1 MQSQLRGKGLKI
13 QFDIG
18 TTMHPPLLPIS
29 QTSIFSTF
37 KKPQTLDSEWFGGG
51 SKNALKEI
59 ELPQLLSQILAAA
72 AAGPLSRMALG
83 NEQDGNAGLFN
94 LILNAYL
101 KKSTQNSNFSQ
112 NSTPYFS
119 PCNCQKKI
127 MSF

>member
-72 AAGPLSRMALG
+72 AGPLSRMALG

-94 LILNAYL
+94 LILNTYL
-101 KKSTQNSNFSQ
+101 KRALKIQTLVKTVHPTFHLVIV
-112 NSTPYFS
+112 
-119 PCNCQKKI
+119 KKI
-127 MSF
+127 MFF